1 MTDSEMLARLL
12 PPMPPGS
19 GAAILR
25 SFAASDG
32 WRVDR
37 IMGSG
42 GVFVVEVTY
51 LPLGCHG
58 HIVCQPIGDDLYAV
72 HQVGSAAQGSATPCA
87 AGATVPTGHGDM
99 RAGGKDAVTHP
110 TRCLDPDEG
119 SAHVN

>member
-25 SFAASDG
+25 RFAASEG
-32 WRVDR
+32 WHVDR

-58 HIVCQPIGDDLYAV
+58 RVVCQPIGDDLYAV
-72 HQVGSAAQGSATPCA
+72 HQVGSATPCA
-87 AGATVPTGHGDM
+87 PEDLFLTSV
-99 RAGGKDAVTHP
+99 
-110 TRCLDPDEG
+110 
-119 SAHVN
+119 

>member
-25 SFAASDG
+25 RFAASEG
-32 WRVDR
+32 WHVDR

-58 HIVCQPIGDDLYAV
+58 RVLCHPIGDDLYV
-72 HQVGSAAQGSATPCA
+72 VRDVGSDAHKASVAPCA
-87 AGATVPTGHGDM
+87 PGAAARIDHADT
-99 RAGGKDAVTHP
+99 RAP
-110 TRCLDPDEG
+110 RW
-119 SAHVN
+119 HVRQ

>member
-19 GAAILR
+19 GADILR
-25 SFAASDG
+25 RFAASNG

-42 GVFVVEVTY
+42 GEFIVEVTY

-58 HIVCQPIGDDLYAV
+58 HVVCHPIGDDLYAV
-72 HQVGSAAQGSATPCA
+72 HQVGSLAQDTGVALPCPA
-87 AGATVPTGHGDM
+87 S
-99 RAGGKDAVTHP
+99 
-110 TRCLDPDEG
+110 TRW
-119 SAHVN
+119 HR

>member
-19 GAAILR
+19 GTDILR
-25 SFAASDG
+25 RLAASDG

-42 GVFVVEVTY
+42 GAFVVAVTY

-58 HIVCQPIGDDLYAV
+58 HVVCQPIGNDLYAV
-72 HQVGSAAQGSATPCA
+72 HQVGGPAQDTGVALPCV
-87 AGATVPTGHGDM
+87 AGATVPTDHGDVCG
-99 RAGGKDAVTHP
+99 REAQVLVTLP
-110 TRCLDPDEG
+110 
-119 SAHVN
+119 